1 VLSGETTNTNLI
13 AFDLIRSGLEATIY
27 PTQGELSNH
36 YPTDTAINVQRKQ
49 DKMTNNDLQN
59 ITQKTK
65 IEHQDP
71 AKNMIGREVPAPHVT
86 TWACPFLLVLVGFFV
101 VQCCKISVL

>member
-1 VLSGETTNTNLI
+1 MANSI
-13 AFDLIRSGLEATIY
+13 ALGLTRSSLEPTIY
-27 PTQGELSNH
+27 PTQGELSNN
-36 YPTDTAINVQRKQ
+36 YTTDTAINVQRKQ

>member
-1 VLSGETTNTNLI
+1 MANLI
-13 AFDLIRSGLEATIY
+13 ALGLTRSSLEPTIY

-36 YPTDTAINVQRKQ
+36 YTTDTAINVQRKQ

-65 IEHQDP
+65 IDHQEP
-71 AKNMIGREVPAPHVT
+71 R
-86 TWACPFLLVLVGFFV
+86 
-101 VQCCKISVL
+101 